1 MKRRLVTMRVA
12 QDDLAL
18 SPGKATE
25 VELGSPLDS
34 FGQEWLMASHT
45 VTLLDDGTALL
56 TFVLERRGW

>member
-1 MKRRLVTMRVA
+1 MKRRLITMRVA

-18 SPGKATE
+18 SPGKAE

-45 VTLLDDGTALL
+45 LTLLDDGTALL

>member
-1 MKRRLVTMRVA
+1 MKRRLITMRVA

-34 FGQEWLMASHT
+34 VGQE
-45 VTLLDDGTALL
+45 
-56 TFVLERRGW
+56 